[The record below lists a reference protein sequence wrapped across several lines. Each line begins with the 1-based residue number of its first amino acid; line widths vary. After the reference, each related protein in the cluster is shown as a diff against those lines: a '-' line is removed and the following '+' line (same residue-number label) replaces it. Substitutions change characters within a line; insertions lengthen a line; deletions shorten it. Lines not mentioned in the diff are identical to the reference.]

1 MLVTPEEKYIHEL
14 LGLNKHLLI
23 TTLSQ
28 LCKLRFFREILYN
41 FHHWGTSNDDIYVT
55 HSQSV
60 DGRAE
65 PAILAVFG
73 EARWF
78 EL

>member
-1 MLVTPEEKYIHEL
+1 MHINLYVDDAGRETSAPPA
-14 LGLNKHLLI
+14 
-23 TTLSQ
+23 Q
-28 LCKLRFFREILYN
+28 PQVFFMVICN
-41 FHHWGTSNDDIYVT
+41 FSKEFMQMFCIYVM

>member
-1 MLVTPEEKYIHEL
+1 MQSVYLRIAGLLNRFNGFLLFGFSSVCFCSVKNNDIKIILVEFVCH
-14 LGLNKHLLI
+14 
-23 TTLSQ
+23 
-28 LCKLRFFREILYN
+28 
-41 FHHWGTSNDDIYVT
+41 IYVT

>member
-1 MLVTPEEKYIHEL
+1 MRLIANLVKI
-14 LGLNKHLLI
+14 K
-23 TTLSQ
+23 
-28 LCKLRFFREILYN
+28 
-41 FHHWGTSNDDIYVT
+41 FHIYVT

-73 EARWF
+73 KARWF